1 MQVAALAAFGAGQLA
16 ANVAVILKNIE
27 MPPLQSFGVIV
38 TKDLTTVLGTA
49 QLCPQTGCFFN
60 LKKDAMVFIEA
71 AIGDR
76 PLVAQAQHLVEQF
89 FGCHPRQR
97 YTPIPPKSARNPGA
111 RKRTSAS
118 PQEKRIQK
126 HSVPRA
132 L

>member
-1 MQVAALAAFGAGQLA
+1 
-16 ANVAVILKNIE
+16 

-97 YTPIPPKSARNPGA
+97 YTPIPPKSARNPSRGCVFISLEDNCPKL
-111 RKRTSAS
+111 RDVVGCRCSSGVNSCRYQQTFY
-118 PQEKRIQK
+118 
-126 HSVPRA
+126 
-132 L
+132 